1 MKKREKKLRISK
13 ETLYELETG
22 RDLKAVLG
30 GADAPGDELSCTMAP
45 STAGG
50 SVRVCC

>member
-1 MKKREKKLRISK
+1 MKKRDKKLKISK

-30 GADAPGDELSCTMAP
+30 GLEEELSCTMAP